1 VSRIGR
7 RVVLFS
13 ALLILAVVL
22 VPATCFTSEPSGEP
36 RRIVIA
42 PGTGFGTVT
51 DSLVARGV
59 VTNRTWFKLL
69 ARARGLDRAVQAG
82 AYEFRPG
89 ESAWH
94 VLNTLKSGRTAATR
108 FTAPEGLTLRELA
121 ALARTR
127 LGVPAESV
135 LAAAR
140 DPIEIAALEL
150 SGKSVEG
157 FLFPE
162 TYQIPVASTARDV
175 VRIMT
180 RGFLQ
185 AWKPEWDAR
194 LSALSLT
201 REQAVTLASIVEG
214 EARVDEEREV
224 IAGVYHNR
232 LRIGMALQA
241 DPTVQYAIELRTG
254 KSKQRLFEKDYQTPS
269 PYNTYL
275 NPGLPPGPVN
285 SPGLRSIEATLHP
298 ADVPFLYFV
307 AGEGG
312 RHVFSRTYDEH
323 LRAVAQSRRSRG
335 R

>member
-1 VSRIGR
+1 MSGAKRLLLLLLAGVAA
-7 RVVLFS
+7 V
-13 ALLILAVVL
+13 ALLFPLTCSPPDPDTE
-22 VPATCFTSEPSGEP
+22 PAQ
-36 RRIVIA
+36 IVIA
-42 PGTGFGTVT
+42 PGTSFAAVT
-51 DSLVARGV
+51 DSLVAREI
-59 VTNRTWFKLL
+59 VTHRTWFKLL
-69 ARARGLDRAVQAG
+69 ARVRGLDRSVQAG

-89 ESAWH
+89 ESSWH
-94 VLNTLKSGRTAATR
+94 VLNTLRSGRTAATR
-108 FTAPEGLTLRELA
+108 FTVPEGLTLRELA
-121 ALARTR
+121 ALAQSR
-127 LGVPAESV
+127 LGIPAESV

-140 DPIEIAALEL
+140 DPAEVAALEVNPP
-150 SGKSVEG
+150 SVEG

-162 TYQIPVASTARDV
+162 TYQVPVGSSGTDL

-180 RGFLQ
+180 RGFLE
-185 AWKPEWDAR
+185 AWNPEWDQR
-194 LSALSLT
+194 LAALELT

-214 EARVDEEREV
+214 EARIDAEREV

-241 DPTVQYAIELRTG
+241 DPTVQYAIEMRTG

-285 SPGLRSIEATLHP
+285 SPGLRSIEAALHP
-298 ADVPFLYFV
+298 ADVPYLYFV
-307 AGEGG
+307 AGQGG
-312 RHVFSRTYDEH
+312 RHIFSRSYEEH

>member
-1 VSRIGR
+1 MR
-7 RVVLFS
+7 RAARVFLLLLVLAA
-13 ALLILAVVL
+13 ALLLYFSFA
-22 VPATCFTSEPSGEP
+22 PAADPTAERSH
-36 RRIVIA
+36 IVIA
-42 PGTGFGTVT
+42 PGTSFAEVT

-59 VTNRTWFKLL
+59 VSHPGWFKLL
-69 ARARGLDRAVQAG
+69 ARVRGLDRSVQAG

-89 ESAWH
+89 ESAWR
-94 VLNTLKSGRTAATR
+94 VLEILKSGRTAATR

-121 ALARTR
+121 ALARSR
-127 LGVPAESV
+127 LGLSPDSV

-140 DPIEIAALEL
+140 DPVEIAALEL
-150 SGKSVEG
+150 TGKSVEG

-162 TYQIPVASTARDV
+162 TYQIPVGSTGRDL

-180 RGFLQ
+180 RGFLE
-185 AWKPEWDAR
+185 AWKPEWDD
-194 LSALSLT
+194 LLPGLELT
-201 REQAVTLASIVEG
+201 REQVVALASIVEG

-285 SPGLRSIEATLHP
+285 SPGLRSIEAALHP
-298 ADVPFLYFV
+298 ADVPYLYFV

-312 RHVFSRTYDEH
+312 HHVFSRTYEEH
-323 LRAVAQSRRSRG
+323 LRAVAQSRRTRSR
-335 R
+335 

>member
-1 VSRIGR
+1 MSRLRILLVAG
-7 RVVLFS
+7 
-13 ALLILAVVL
+13 ALILAVAL
-22 VPATCFTSEPSGEP
+22 VPSTCFTSSTLGEP
-36 RRIVIA
+36 QRIVIQ
-42 PGTGFGTVT
+42 PGTGFGAVT

-59 VTNRTWFKLL
+59 VTHPTWFKFL

-89 ESAWH
+89 ESAWQ

-108 FTAPEGLTLRELA
+108 FTVPEGLTLRELS
-121 ALARTR
+121 ALAQNR
-127 LGVPAESV
+127 LGIPAESA

-150 SGKSVEG
+150 AGPSVEG

-162 TYQIPVASTARDV
+162 TYQIPVASTGRDL

-180 RGFLQ
+180 RGFLE

-194 LSALSLT
+194 LTELGMT

-285 SPGLRSIEATLHP
+285 SPGRRSIEATLYP
-298 ADVPFLYFV
+298 AAVPYLYFV

-312 RHVFSRTYDEH
+312 RHLFSRTYDEH
-323 LRAVAQSRRSRG
+323 LRAVAQSRRARG